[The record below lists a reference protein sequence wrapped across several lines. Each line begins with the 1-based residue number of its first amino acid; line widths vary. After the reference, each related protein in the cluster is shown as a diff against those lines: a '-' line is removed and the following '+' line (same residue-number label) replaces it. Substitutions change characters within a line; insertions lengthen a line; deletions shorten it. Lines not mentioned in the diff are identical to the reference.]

1 MDDRRDASDRA
12 VLAVQAAF
20 FGQNHRS
27 ENQHFFRSGLVLK
40 PRVAKCRKEDDVI
53 VFSLST
59 ENAAGIGGGTEEA
72 TLRDKIA
79 GRDQNGAKGAAGQ
92 DIQKYCLIAV

>member
-1 MDDRRDASDRA
+1 M
-12 VLAVQAAF
+12 
-20 FGQNHRS
+20 
-27 ENQHFFRSGLVLK
+27 
-40 PRVAKCRKEDDVI
+40 AKNRKEDDVI

-59 ENAAGIGGGTEEA
+59 ENAAGTGGGTEEA

-92 DIQKYCLIAV
+92 DIQKYCLIAYKYDGKTQFTDGFWEIRAGYDFLFAR

>member
-20 FGQNHRS
+20 PVRITVPRIGSFYSR
-27 ENQHFFRSGLVLK
+27 LVLTPK
-40 PRVAKCRKEDDVI
+40 AAKHRKEEGI
-53 VFSLST
+53 IAFSPST
-59 ENAAGIGGGTEEA
+59 ENAAGTGGTESA
-72 TLRDKIA
+72 SLRDKIA

>member
-20 FGQNHRS
+20 PVRITVPRIGSFYSR
-27 ENQHFFRSGLVLK
+27 LVLTPK
-40 PRVAKCRKEDDVI
+40 AAKHRKEEGI
-53 VFSLST
+53 IAFSPST
-59 ENAAGIGGGTEEA
+59 ENAAGTGGGTEGA
-72 TLRDKIA
+72 SLRDRIA